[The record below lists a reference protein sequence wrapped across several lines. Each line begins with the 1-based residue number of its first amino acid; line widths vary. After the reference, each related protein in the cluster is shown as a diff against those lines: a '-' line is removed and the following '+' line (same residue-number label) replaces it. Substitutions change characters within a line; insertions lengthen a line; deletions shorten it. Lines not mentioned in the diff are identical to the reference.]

1 MTGHKQVEKSLK
13 RPDSF
18 QDHVLK
24 GIQFLTA
31 NKNRLMMFASPVI
44 AVAIVGYGIS
54 SWMNHKTE
62 LRRAELAKILSIQT
76 EEQNNVGKRR
86 EEIQKEVDAIRA
98 TQKVDSKGK
107 KADLSAEQLLK
118 VTELEKKMTDLK
130 PDTTKSTEAFKKF
143 YDANKDKAEGWMAGL
158 AWAGRQLQDNKNAEA
173 RPIVEAIAKASTSN
187 KFYQLSAR
195 FMLIGILE
203 EVGEYDAAIK
213 ECDTLAA
220 IATDD
225 AKPAVLLA
233 KGRLQYFKKS
243 LPEARTVL
251 NELIEKHGSSPEA
264 TKARGIMAMMGP
276 A

>member
-1 MTGHKQVEKSLK
+1 MTGHKQVEQSLK
-13 RPDSF
+13 KPDSF
-18 QDHVLK
+18 QDQILK

-31 NKNRLMMFASPVI
+31 NKKRLLMFASPVI
-44 AVAIVGYGIS
+44 AVAIIGYGVT
-54 SWMNHKTE
+54 SWMNHKTAS
-62 LRRAELAKILSIQT
+62 RRAELAKILAIQT
-76 EEQNNVGKRR
+76 EEQNDVGKRR
-86 EEIQKEVDAIRA
+86 EDIQKEIDAIRA
-98 TQKVDSKGK
+98 TQKKDPKGK
-107 KADLSAEQLLK
+107 KLELSADELAK
-118 VTELEKKMTDLK
+118 VTELEKKMADLK
-130 PDTTKSTEAFKKF
+130 PDTAKSTEAYKKF

-158 AWAGRQLQDNKNAEA
+158 AWAGRQLQDNKVTEA
-173 RPIVEAIAKASTSN
+173 RPVVETIAKASTSN

-203 EVGEYDAAIK
+203 EVEEYDAAIK
-213 ECDTLAA
+213 ECDTLAS

-264 TKARGIMAMMGP
+264 TKARGIIAMMGP